1 MRSTG
6 LLLLLSACGT
16 PPTAAPPT
24 PGDVDDTGEP
34 PVEIYD
40 CTADQTLLRSGIDSI
55 DVTGAGFSPFVV
67 HGEQACPVIID
78 DAGHTMVASSRAG
91 DGWVVSFGHEGILHG
106 PEADTGLHTLLDN
119 AVRFGGEAPVVGVSK
134 GYSTS
139 LVDWLT
145 DDLSLS
151 ATRASADELDGLDVY
166 VTDVYT
172 AHSADELDALHA
184 FVEGGGGLVVG
195 GHAWY
200 YGPDYAE
207 PATEY
212 PGNQL
217 LNPLGLTVSVQYS
230 AGGVHVLD
238 EDTLPG
244 TLHHHGHALS
254 ALADHVNGVEELEE
268 TELTT
273 GSDTARFAAS
283 ELPVTFSDWWDLAR
297 SFLAQVPAVV
307 PTEEA
312 PIVLAE
318 QPVEALA
325 LALET
330 VLALESPYDEV
341 TEAAAASDFPGAVA
355 QEATRGTITRTVDAT
370 WAGRDSDFV
379 YAGATADLWLSTGA
393 YAAPAEAV
401 TLTVPDTWVDQGL
414 ELQIGAHADT
424 LWSKE
429 ELWRAPELVRT
440 DPVDTTQTTAASGF
454 GGPVYLRV
462 PAGTELGSGEITV
475 AGALAMPRFVHGETD
490 PADWEAWLDAA
501 EVPWA
506 EVETEH
512 LIFTLP
518 THDLTEL
525 QVTDPSE
532 VLDLWATVMDAQAD
546 LAGVSRD
553 RSRPER
559 MVLDR
564 QISAGWMHSGYP
576 IMGHLE
582 STAELTHLDTLT
594 WDGAWGPL
602 HELGHN
608 HQLDPLILPGT
619 TEATCNLFS
628 VHGSEEVLG
637 ISRNDAHPSLSPD
650 SRADRIEE
658 YLAGGANFSADWSVW
673 VALETYLQLQEA
685 FGWEPIMEVH
695 AQFVEMPAS
704 ERPSSDQARIDAL
717 VEATSLATERDLR
730 DFYTAW
736 GFPFSEDVADT
747 VEHLPAWSDHP
758 LTD

>member
-1 MRSTG
+1 M
-6 LLLLLSACGT
+6 
-16 PPTAAPPT
+16 
-24 PGDVDDTGEP
+24 
-34 PVEIYD
+34 EIYD
-40 CTADQTLLRSGIDSI
+40 CTEDQTLLRSGVDSI

-67 HGEQACPVIID
+67 HGDQGCPVIID

-91 DGWVVSFGHEGILHG
+91 EGWVVSFGHEGILSG
-106 PEADTGLHTLLDN
+106 PQADTGLHTLLAN
-119 AVRFGGEAPVVGVSK
+119 AVRFGGEAPVVGVSS
-134 GYSTS
+134 GYSGS
-139 LVDWLT
+139 LVDWLA
-145 DDLSLS
+145 DELSLS

-172 AHSADELDALHA
+172 AHGADQLDALHA
-184 FVEGGGGLVVG
+184 FVEAGGGLLVG

-200 YGPDYAE
+200 YGPDYAD

-217 LNPLGLTVSVQYS
+217 LNALGLTVSVQYS
-230 AGGVHVLD
+230 AGGVHVVD
-238 EDTLPG
+238 DDTLPG
-244 TLHHHGHALS
+244 PLHHHGHALR
-254 ALADHVNGVEELEE
+254 ALADHVNGVAELDE
-268 TELTT
+268 TELIT

-297 SFLAQVPAVV
+297 VFLAEVPDVV
-307 PTEEA
+307 PTEAA

-330 VLALESPYDEV
+330 VLALESPSDEV

-355 QEATRGTITRTVDAT
+355 QEATRETITLTVDAT

-379 YAGATADLWLSTGA
+379 YSGATADLWLSTGA
-393 YAAPAEAV
+393 YAAPAEAI

-414 ELQIGAHADT
+414 ELQIGAQADT

-440 DPVDTTQTTAASGF
+440 DPVDDAQVTAASGF

-462 PAGTELGSGEITV
+462 PTGTDLGSGEITV
-475 AGALAMPRFVHGETD
+475 EGAVAMPRFVHGETD
-490 PADWEAWLDAA
+490 PADWEAQLAQA

-506 EVETEH
+506 ELETEY
-512 LIFTLP
+512 LILTLP
-518 THDLTEL
+518 TREL
-525 QVTDPSE
+525 VELEVSDPSE

-553 RSRPER
+553 RARPER

-582 STAELTHLDTLT
+582 STAELADLTTLT
-594 WDGAWGPL
+594 GDGAWGPL

-608 HQLDPLILPGT
+608 HQLDPLLLPGT

-628 VHGSEEVLG
+628 VYASEEVLG
-637 ISRNDAHPSLSPD
+637 ISRDVAHSALDPD
-650 SRADRIEE
+650 SRTERVED
-658 YLAGGANFSADWSVW
+658 YLAGGADFSADWSVW

-685 FGWEPIMEVH
+685 FGWEPLIAVH
-695 AQFVEMPAS
+695 TEFAEMSAS

-736 GFPFSEDVADT
+736 GFPFSDDVADT